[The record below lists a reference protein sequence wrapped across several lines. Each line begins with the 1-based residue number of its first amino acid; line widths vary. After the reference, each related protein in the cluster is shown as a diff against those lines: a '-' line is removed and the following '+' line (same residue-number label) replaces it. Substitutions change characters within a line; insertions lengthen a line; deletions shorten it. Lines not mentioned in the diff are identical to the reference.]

1 LVDEFYSFNL
11 IFHFWLFQEAKDNL
25 VNRKVF
31 VGRCTEEMTAEDL
44 RSYFNKFGEVVD
56 VFIPRPFRAFAFVTF
71 SDPEIAQALCGEDHI
86 IKGASVHISNAAPKT
101 YDKQQMDTRKGSL
114 NQQAYS
120 QGGYTHTP
128 WSQGGGRGAAQP
140 HIQGQVPP
148 GVPNNMGMSLGAFQL
163 NPAMIAA
170 AQAMLSGQGG
180 WGPVGMVN
188 QPGGPTPVS
197 GGTPLPPPVPTAVE
211 AQTAQ
216 PTQQPQPPQSFGSI
230 GSNQVSTGTVVSAGN
245 NSFLGWGGNQGQEV
259 PPHQSTSPGVG
270 GWGAAPPK
278 QGGGAWS

>member
-1 LVDEFYSFNL
+1 
-11 IFHFWLFQEAKDNL
+11 
-25 VNRKVF
+25 
-31 VGRCTEEMTAEDL
+31 MTAEDL

-86 IKGASVHISNAAPKT
+86 VKGASVHISNAAPKT
-101 YDKQQMDTRKGSL
+101 YDKQQMDGRKGSL

-120 QGGYTHTP
+120 QGGYSHTP
-128 WSQGGGRGAAQP
+128 WSQGGGGAGRGAAQP
-140 HIQGQVPP
+140 HMQQQVPP

-211 AQTAQ
+211 AQPAQ

-230 GSNQVSTGTVVSAGN
+230 GSGQVNAGAVVSAGN

-278 QGGGAWS
+278 QTGGAWS